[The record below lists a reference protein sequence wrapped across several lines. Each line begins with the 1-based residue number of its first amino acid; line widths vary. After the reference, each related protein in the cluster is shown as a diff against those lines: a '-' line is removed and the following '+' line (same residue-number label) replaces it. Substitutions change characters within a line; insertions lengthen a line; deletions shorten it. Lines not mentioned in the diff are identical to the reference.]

1 MNILASFDWLKEYLA
16 LKETPEQ
23 FAARVSL
30 SGPGVERLYPQG
42 QELEGIVLGLVRE
55 VNPHPNA
62 DKLRVAKVDAGSALS
77 IVCGGSN
84 LAVGQWVAVAKVGA
98 KVKWHGEGELVELKP
113 TEIRGVASEGMI
125 CAANEI
131 GLFDAFPHAEREI
144 LVLNDALELNALKAG
159 SPLAD
164 VLGLAGDVV
173 MDIEVTTNRPDAAG
187 MVGLAREAAAI
198 LKRPFTWKPAAKIP
212 ASKAK
217 FAVTVADKKL
227 CPRYL
232 AVKLG
237 GIKVGPSPWWLKR
250 RLLSAGLRPVNNV
263 VDITNFVMLELGHPI
278 HAFDAEKLAGEAI
291 EVRRARA
298 GESMAALDG
307 KTYTFDDS
315 TLVIADAEKPVAVAG
330 IMGGEHSGV
339 TGATTSLVFEAATFD
354 PVSVRR
360 SARKL
365 NLYSDAQLRFEKGL
379 STEAPALALVRAVEL
394 CLELAGGVVASAV
407 VDVSAGKYKP
417 QQFSVETAEVN
428 ALIGVDLP
436 VKEMKDTLSRLG
448 FKVGGTSK
456 KITAVVPWWRD
467 HDIESGRDLVEEMAR
482 VYGYANIPA
491 IVPVGV
497 ATQPVDAELVWED
510 RVRTLAKGAGY
521 TETYSYSFVSK
532 ELLEKAGYSA
542 AHALRIQNPLSTD
555 FEFMRPSLL
564 PSLIQTVVEN
574 QERFR
579 AQQLFEV
586 AHVYVHPTDAAPS
599 AWKTLPVEALHL
611 GAARLG
617 GEQAWRE
624 AKGFVEHLLAELG
637 IQGVTWTAL
646 KDETFWHPG
655 RSVQAFQGEH
665 LLATVGELHP
675 SIAEAFKLEGR
686 LALVSMPL
694 AEVFGHATAT
704 KAYVPLPVFPEA
716 KRDLA
721 VVVDRGVEASNLIRE
736 MREANPLVKQVE
748 WFDTYIGKGL
758 ADGKKSVAFH
768 LVFATPE
775 RTLSS
780 EEVDAAMERIEQIL
794 KQRVGAEVRR

>member
-394 CLELAGGVVASAV
+394 CLELAGGEF
-407 VDVSAGKYKP
+407 GW
-417 QQFSVETAEVN
+417 
-428 ALIGVDLP
+428 
-436 VKEMKDTLSRLG
+436 
-448 FKVGGTSK
+448 GGTS
-456 KITAVVPWWRD
+456 
-467 HDIESGRDLVEEMAR
+467 
-482 VYGYANIPA
+482 
-491 IVPVGV
+491 
-497 ATQPVDAELVWED
+497 
-510 RVRTLAKGAGY
+510 
-521 TETYSYSFVSK
+521 
-532 ELLEKAGYSA
+532 
-542 AHALRIQNPLSTD
+542 
-555 FEFMRPSLL
+555 
-564 PSLIQTVVEN
+564 
-574 QERFR
+574 
-579 AQQLFEV
+579 
-586 AHVYVHPTDAAPS
+586 
-599 AWKTLPVEALHL
+599 
-611 GAARLG
+611 
-617 GEQAWRE
+617 
-624 AKGFVEHLLAELG
+624 
-637 IQGVTWTAL
+637 
-646 KDETFWHPG
+646 
-655 RSVQAFQGEH
+655 
-665 LLATVGELHP
+665 
-675 SIAEAFKLEGR
+675 
-686 LALVSMPL
+686 
-694 AEVFGHATAT
+694 
-704 KAYVPLPVFPEA
+704 A
-716 KRDLA
+716 KR
-721 VVVDRGVEASNLIRE
+721 
-736 MREANPLVKQVE
+736 
-748 WFDTYIGKGL
+748 
-758 ADGKKSVAFH
+758 
-768 LVFATPE
+768 
-775 RTLSS
+775 
-780 EEVDAAMERIEQIL
+780 
-794 KQRVGAEVRR
+794 